1 MKNYILSIGGS
12 NIDIQGFSKSRI
24 LLKESNPGKI
34 KVCTGGVERNIINNL
49 SNIGLKNIKFITSIG
64 NDIFGD
70 ILFNNIKSLGV
81 DVSYIVRNGS
91 STSYIAIMNNDRDM
105 EIAMSDMDTLDEN
118 INIEYLESIRDIIED
133 SSFITIDAVMNRDIF
148 EYIIKNFPNKK
159 LLTDA
164 VSIKKSE
171 HIKGLEKYIY
181 ALKLNSNEASFLLD
195 RDINTIEEGKEA
207 VKIFLEKGVKEIYI
221 TFGALGIC
229 YGTYNNINEA
239 YYLKAPKVNIVN
251 ATGAGD
257 AFMAGIVYS
266 IFHDYDLDY
275 KVKFAAVMA
284 MFALESEET
293 VNDNTNF
300 DKVAKRVED
309 IFKIKR

>member
-1 MKNYILSIGGS
+1 MKNYIVSIGGS

-105 EIAMSDMDTLDEN
+105 EIAMSDMDTLDDN
-118 INIEYLESIRDIIED
+118 INIGYLESIRDIIENAE
-133 SSFITIDAVMNRDIF
+133 FMTMDAVMNRDIF

-171 HIKGLEKYIY
+171 HIKGLEKHIY

-266 IFHDYDLDY
+266 IFYDYDLYY

-300 DKVAKRVED
+300 DKVTKRIEN
-309 IFKIKR
+309 IFGIKN

>member
-1 MKNYILSIGGS
+1 M
-12 NIDIQGFSKSRI
+12 
-24 LLKESNPGKI
+24 
-34 KVCTGGVERNIINNL
+34 NNL

>member
-1 MKNYILSIGGS
+1 MKNYIVSIGGS

-49 SNIGLKNIKFITSIG
+49 SNIGFKNIKFITSIG

-105 EIAMSDMDTLDEN
+105 EIAMSDMDTLDKN
-118 INIEYLESIRDIIED
+118 INIEYLESIKDIIENAE
-133 SSFITIDAVMNRDIF
+133 FITMDAVMNRDIF

-164 VSIKKSE
+164 VSIKKS
-171 HIKGLEKYIY
+171 
-181 ALKLNSNEASFLLD
+181 
-195 RDINTIEEGKEA
+195 
-207 VKIFLEKGVKEIYI
+207 
-221 TFGALGIC
+221 
-229 YGTYNNINEA
+229 
-239 YYLKAPKVNIVN
+239 
-251 ATGAGD
+251 
-257 AFMAGIVYS
+257 
-266 IFHDYDLDY
+266 
-275 KVKFAAVMA
+275 
-284 MFALESEET
+284 
-293 VNDNTNF
+293 
-300 DKVAKRVED
+300 
-309 IFKIKR
+309 

>member
-12 NIDIQGFSKSRI
+12 NIDIQGFSKGRI
-24 LLKESNPGKI
+24 LLKESNPGTI

-49 SNIGLKNIKFITSIG
+49 SNIGLKDIKFITSIG

-70 ILFNNIKSLGV
+70 ILFNNIKSLGI
-81 DVSYIVRNGS
+81 DVSYIVRKGS
-91 STSYIAIMNNDRDM
+91 TTSYIAIMNNDRDM
-105 EIAMSDMDTLDEN
+105 EIAMSDMDTLDKN
-118 INIEYLESIRDIIED
+118 INIEYLESIRDIIENAE
-133 SSFITIDAVMNRDIF
+133 FITIDAVMNRDVF
-148 EYIIKNFPNKK
+148 RYIINNFPNKK

-164 VSIKKSE
+164 VSIRKSE
-171 HIKGLEKYIY
+171 HIKGLENHIY
-181 ALKLNSNEASFLLD
+181 ALKLNANEASFLLD
-195 RDINTIEEGKEA
+195 RDIRSIEEGKEA

-229 YGTYNNINEA
+229 YGTYNNINEP
-239 YYLKAPKVNIVN
+239 YYLKAPKVNIIN

-284 MFALESEET
+284 MFALESENT
-293 VNDNTNF
+293 VNDDMNF
-300 DKVAKRVED
+300 EKVRNRIEY
-309 IFKIKR
+309 IFRKN

>member
-118 INIEYLESIRDIIED
+118 INIGYLDSIRDIIENAE
-133 SSFITIDAVMNRDIF
+133 FITMDAVMNRDIF

-171 HIKGLEKYIY
+171 HIKGLEKHIY

-266 IFHDYDLDY
+266 IFHDYDLYY

-300 DKVAKRVED
+300 DKLTKRIED
-309 IFKIKR
+309 IFEIKN

>member
-34 KVCTGGVERNIINNL
+34 TVCAGGVERNIINNI
-49 SNIGLKNIKFITSIG
+49 SNVGLKNIKFITSIG
-64 NDIFGD
+64 EDIFGD
-70 ILFNNIKSLGV
+70 ILLDNIKSLGV
-81 DVSYIVRNGS
+81 DISYIVRKGS
-91 STSYIAIMNNDRDM
+91 STSYIALMNNDRDM
-105 EIAMSDMDTLDEN
+105 EIAMSDMDMLDKN
-118 INIEYLESIRDIIED
+118 VNVEYLDSIRDVI
-133 SSFITIDAVMNRDIF
+133 SNSHFITIDAVMNRDIF
-148 EYIIKNFPNKK
+148 EYLINNFPDKK
-159 LLTDA
+159 ILTDA
-164 VSIKKSE
+164 VSIKKAE

-195 RDINTIEEGKEA
+195 RDINTIEEGMEA

-221 TFGALGIC
+221 TFGAMGIC
-229 YGTYNNINEA
+229 YGTYNDISKAFHLN
-239 YYLKAPKVNIVN
+239 APKVNIVN

-275 KVKFAAVMA
+275 KVKFAAVMS
-284 MFALESEET
+284 MFALESEDT
-293 VNDNTNF
+293 VNNNINF
-300 DKVAKRVED
+300 EMVIKRMKD
-309 IFKIKR
+309 IFKL

>member
-118 INIEYLESIRDIIED
+118 INIGYLESIRDIIENAE
-133 SSFITIDAVMNRDIF
+133 FITM
-148 EYIIKNFPNKK
+148 
-159 LLTDA
+159 DA

-171 HIKGLEKYIY
+171 HIKGLEEHIY

-300 DKVAKRVED
+300 DKVTKRIEY
-309 IFKIKR
+309 IFEIKN

>member
-1 MKNYILSIGGS
+1 MKNYIVSIGGS

-49 SNIGLKNIKFITSIG
+49 SNIGLKNIK
-64 NDIFGD
+64 
-70 ILFNNIKSLGV
+70 SLGV

-118 INIEYLESIRDIIED
+118 INIGYLEDIIENAE
-133 SSFITIDAVMNRDIF
+133 FITMDAVMNRDIF

-171 HIKGLEKYIY
+171 HIKGLEKHIY

-293 VNDNTNF
+293 VNDSTNF
-300 DKVAKRVED
+300 DKVTKRID
-309 IFKIKR
+309 IFLE

>member
-64 NDIFGD
+64 DDIFGD

-171 HIKGLEKYIY
+171 HIKGLEKHIY

-195 RDINTIEEGKEA
+195 RDINTIDEGKEA

-300 DKVAKRVED
+300 DKVSKRVED